1 MMKLLSSLISIPLR
15 GAADIRARRFLNLDP
30 VAAQRELL
38 PGLLRK
44 ASETNFGR
52 ASDFRKIASLP
63 FEKAYSVFSQEIPIR
78 TYQQFW
84 EEWFSESFI
93 KNDKGQQLSLNNVSW
108 PGVIPWL
115 CETSGTT
122 APTKLIPFSAE
133 MFRMNQR
140 AALDMI
146 CCYMASNPASRLTG
160 GKILYMA
167 GSTRLKDMGAGVV
180 AGDMSAITLAMRPAW
195 INRYVEPKE
204 PLASAGWDERLCGM
218 AELLLND
225 PEIRVISGV
234 PPWIILLLQK
244 VESLSGRKVTE
255 ALPNLELIIHG
266 GASKIPYNAEFQRL
280 FSSGGP
286 EFIELL
292 PSSEAFI
299 GFQVYGENRMR
310 LTPFYGTF
318 FEFVPIEQLDESG
331 APLSSARAVPL
342 EQIETGQ
349 RYAVILTTCSG
360 LWRYHIGDTLRFLD
374 KERFQIEFTGRDR
387 FLDRFEEKVT
397 QGEVEQAV
405 ASLNEQYTGLAR
417 EFMVG
422 ADIPG
427 RRHKWVLACRGE
439 LVSSD
444 LVSDFLDNQLCRGN
458 ADYATFREQGRI
470 NRPEVLL
477 LPEEE
482 IYDWSLKVR
491 GKLGGQNKIP
501 HIDPTLT
508 GELVKSLYEYVEDGS
523 IA

>member
-1 MMKLLSSLISIPLR
+1 
-15 GAADIRARRFLNLDP
+15 
-30 VAAQRELL
+30 
-38 PGLLRK
+38 
-44 ASETNFGR
+44 
-52 ASDFRKIASLP
+52 
-63 FEKAYSVFSQEIPIR
+63 
-78 TYQQFW
+78 
-84 EEWFSESFI
+84 
-93 KNDKGQQLSLNNVSW
+93 
-108 PGVIPWL
+108 
-115 CETSGTT
+115 
-122 APTKLIPFSAE
+122 
-133 MFRMNQR
+133 
-140 AALDMI
+140 
-146 CCYMASNPASRLTG
+146 
-160 GKILYMA
+160 
-167 GSTRLKDMGAGVV
+167 
-180 AGDMSAITLAMRPAW
+180 
-195 INRYVEPKE
+195 
-204 PLASAGWDERLCGM
+204 M